1 MDQSVRT
8 TMSTGT
14 HSTDDDVPR
23 SVLGRAFSLLSAFTA
38 EDVELSLGELS
49 ERTGL
54 PKTTVHRLTGE
65 LIGFGALER
74 GRYGV
79 RLGLRLFTLGEQ
91 VPRHRRLRD
100 LAMPY
105 LEDLYEATHESAHL
119 ALLDGTEVVYLAKVC
134 GHRSAPT
141 ASAVGGRLPAH
152 CTAVGKALLGFS
164 PTSVFAERVKAGLPR
179 RTPLTLATPGALE
192 RDLMATAARGFS
204 VDREETRMG
213 IVSVAAPIFGAG
225 GQPVAAI
232 AIAGRTHTI
241 RIDQLAPVVQAAAR
255 GLSQGMVGSRT

>member
-1 MDQSVRT
+1 
-8 TMSTGT
+8 MSTAKID
-14 HSTDDDVPR
+14 TDDGAESSPEAPR
-23 SVLGRAFSLLSAFTA
+23 SVLGRAFSLLTAFTA
-38 EDVELSLGELS
+38 DDVELSLGELC

-54 PKTTVHRLTGE
+54 PKTTMHRLVGE
-65 LIGFGALER
+65 LIGLGALER

-79 RLGLRLFTLGEQ
+79 RLGLKLFTLGEQ

-119 ALLDGTEVVYLAKVC
+119 ALLDGTEVVYLAKVS

-141 ASAVGGRLPAH
+141 ASAIGGRLPTH
-152 CTAVGKALLGFS
+152 CTAVGKALLGFG
-164 PTSVFAERVKAGLPR
+164 PGQALTDRIKAGLPR
-179 RTPLTLATPGALE
+179 RTPLTLATPGTLE
-192 RDLMATAARGFS
+192 RDLIATAERGFS

-213 IVSVAAPIFGAG
+213 IVSVGAPILGAG
-225 GQPVAAI
+225 GRPIAAI

-241 RIDQLAPVVQAAAR
+241 RIDQIAPAVQAAAR
-255 GLSQGMVGSRT
+255 GLSQSMTRSTGV

>member
-1 MDQSVRT
+1 
-8 TMSTGT
+8 MSADTSIGEEPT
-14 HSTDDDVPR
+14 PR

-100 LAMPY
+100 LALPY

-141 ASAVGGRLPAH
+141 ASAVGGRLPTH
-152 CTAVGKALLGFS
+152 CTAVGKALLGVG
-164 PTSVFAERVKAGLPR
+164 PTEAFAERVKTGLPR

-192 RDLMATAARGFS
+192 RDLIATAERGFS

-213 IVSVAAPIFGAG
+213 IVSVGAPILGTG
-225 GQPVAAI
+225 GRAVAAI
-232 AIAGRTHTI
+232 AVAGRTHTI

-255 GLSQGMVGSRT
+255 GLSQSLIGHSGPSPRS